1 MKESTGVTQKKIHP
15 LTGKVTR
22 IPTYYWEV
30 VDQVY
35 TKQNNL
41 LDRNI
46 KDLRPMLKPIAK
58 DLYYN
63 RKVEYV
69 NLISQKLKK
78 DKEYQMKLEL
88 I

>member
-1 MKESTGVTQKKIHP
+1 

>member
-1 MKESTGVTQKKIHP
+1 

-78 DKEYQMKLEL
+78 DKEYQMKIEL